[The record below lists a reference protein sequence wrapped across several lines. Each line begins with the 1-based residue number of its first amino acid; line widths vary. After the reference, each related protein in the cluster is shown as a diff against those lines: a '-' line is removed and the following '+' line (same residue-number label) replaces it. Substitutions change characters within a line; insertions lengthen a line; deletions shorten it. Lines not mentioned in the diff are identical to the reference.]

1 MADMTGKGVIF
12 DLDGVLVDTSE
23 YHFQAWRQW
32 AEREVVTISR
42 EQFRRTFGMQN
53 YQIIPL
59 LLSREVSREEIDEMS
74 DWKEAR
80 YRDFAEGKVELISG
94 VERLIKKLKEH
105 GFLLAI
111 GTSTPLVNLNLMLEN
126 TIAGDYIDEYVT
138 GEEVKNGKPAPDTFV
153 EAAKKLGLSASRCV
167 VVEDAVAGVE
177 AGKAGGMKVVA
188 VTTTR
193 QREELG
199 AADMVVDSMEELS
212 ARDFE
217 KLLEGV

>member
-1 MADMTGKGVIF
+1 MADKGVIF

-23 YHFQAWRQW
+23 YHFQAWGKW
-32 AEREVVTISR
+32 AEREGIIITR

-59 LLSREVSREEIDEMS
+59 LLGHEVSREEIDEMS

-80 YRDFAEGKVELISG
+80 YRDLAEGKVELIGG
-94 VERLIKKLKEH
+94 VERLIKGLKEH

-111 GTSTPLVNLNLMLEN
+111 GTSTPLVNLELVLEN
-126 TIAGDYIDEYVT
+126 TIAGSYIDTYAT
-138 GEEVKNGKPAPDTFV
+138 GEEVKNGKPAPDTF
-153 EAAKKLGLSASRCV
+153 EMAAKKLKLSNSRCI

-177 AGKAGGMKVVA
+177 AGKAAGMKVIA

-193 QREELG
+193 RREELKI
-199 AADMVVDSMEELS
+199 ADIVVESIQELS
-212 ARDFE
+212 VENFNS
-217 KLLEGV
+217 LLEKM